1 MKAKLW
7 VLYDNKD
14 KVVATFRSEKQ
25 AVEAS
30 REFYVSTV
38 KPIYYL
44 TAGQVAMLSYA
55 ETANIEG
62 IFQRKAREIYEATP
76 R

>member
-1 MKAKLW
+1 VKPKLW

-14 KVVATFRSEKQ
+14 KPVATFRSEKQ

-30 REFYVSTV
+30 RDFYVSTV
-38 KPIYYL
+38 KPMFHL
-44 TAGQVAMLSYA
+44 TAGQVSMLSYA
-55 ETANIEG
+55 EAANIES
-62 IFQRKAREIYEATP
+62 IFQRRAREIYEATP